1 MNKLLIYIG
10 IITVVSITA
19 CSNDNVVDN
28 VIEKEQTLSFDKS
41 LKFKNVVDSIN
52 KNCFMGIFAQERQE
66 LQIMVPLKILYLHFK
81 RKKC

>member
-28 VIEKEQTLSFDKS
+28 VIEKE
-41 LKFKNVVDSIN
+41 
-52 KNCFMGIFAQERQE
+52 
-66 LQIMVPLKILYLHFK
+66 
-81 RKKC
+81 